1 MGSLRYELTESQWR
15 RIELLLPG
23 RSGTV
28 GRPAEYNRR
37 FVKGVHWVIRS
48 GMRWADL
55 PERYGKYKSVHKRF
69 VRWAEAGVWN
79 RLFDDLVA
87 DQKNPYLM
95 LDSTIVRAHQQ
106 AATGRKKGAKTRL
119 WGVPEVD

>member
-15 RIELLLPG
+15 RIAELLPG
-23 RSGTV
+23 REGTV
-28 GRPAEYNRR
+28 GRPAADNRR
-37 FVKGVHWVIRS
+37 FVNGVLWVIRS

-69 VRWAEAGVWN
+69 MRWAEGGVWD

-87 DQKNPYLM
+87 DRKNPYLM
-95 LDSTIVRAHQQ
+95 LDSTVVRAHQQ